1 MIKNNIIK
9 SIIYVSIIIMV
20 FFIGFIC
27 GGYYSHDQ
35 WISAK
40 KIEREMFS
48 KFYYE
53 IGEHIGYI
61 SQYDDYE
68 YVNAINSK
76 DGNSIYLI
84 IENGVK
90 TIKS

>member
-48 KFYYE
+48 KF
-53 IGEHIGYI
+53 
-61 SQYDDYE
+61 
-68 YVNAINSK
+68 
-76 DGNSIYLI
+76 
-84 IENGVK
+84 
-90 TIKS
+90 